1 MVRIIVKSEFG
12 KGIDAGYLEQAL
24 PDMEGTYGDLLG
36 DLGWAMENGLSPV
49 SLTATEIRL
58 RGSSDG
64 KSPFLSPVD
73 FDIVVSGSGISPV
86 SSIDEL
92 DDALT
97 EGMATGTF
105 NKISFTASK
114 DAGFPGDTSFD
125 DEEFLTV
132 DIAKSGY
139 TLTSGAQV
147 ISITGSVITSL
158 EELSGVAELA
168 EGLGEYDSLSASERS
183 FLLSK
188 LADYGITGFSIASE
202 GVEVLAFDASTT
214 AISLSVLGYK
224 YQLNG
229 SFPTDFGGA
238 VPMLMEVTDF
248 LDSGGKLKFNDI
260 AGFSVNNI
268 RVFNPD
274 GDVILKSKGGLGNTD
289 TIGDAILKFDGS
301 LIKNLMVGENGSN
314 DLEYYTPG
322 DYLNGT
328 GGKDHIFGLAG
339 HDSLNGAGGN
349 DFLYGGSGNDVLHGG
364 AGNDLLNPGDNLS
377 YDQINSSAGD
387 DTMVFSDMLTGYVDL
402 TYSAES
408 KGITAVIDGNAG
420 TGTVVKKSGTDTLVD
435 VNMPMQAAY
444 MPPEIGGFGLI
455 GTQFADSFT
464 ATVAENGWMSVF
476 GGAGTDSFDLTIESG
491 SILRLSFDSGFVG
504 GTDGADV
511 DVAGGVI
518 NNDGYD
524 NVESLNVTSN
534 GGRLELQGTMFNDR
548 LVGSSDDERFILLG
562 GDDYADGAGG
572 VDLVRYDRFG
582 VDYVDAH
589 LGKSKA
595 TGVWSGM
602 EFTHKIKNMEDLRG
616 SRDGDDK
623 LIGNGK
629 ANEIRGR
636 GGDDKLIGKGGK
648 DDLRGEAG
656 DDLLNGGGGR
666 DRLTGGSG
674 DDVLLGKKGNDT
686 FVFNGSANEGRDTI
700 RDFKNNQ
707 DTLEIS
713 GESFAELNIKKSGGG
728 SDTLITLES
737 GTEILLEGVAKSQ
750 IDASDF
756 DFV

>member
-1 MVRIIVKSEFG
+1 MVRIIAKSEFG
-12 KGIDAGYLEQAL
+12 AAIDAGYLEQAL
-24 PDMEGTYGDLLG
+24 PEMESIYGDLFG
-36 DLGWAMENGLSPV
+36 ALGWAMDSGLAPV
-49 SLTATEIRL
+49 SLTASEIRL
-58 RGSSDG
+58 SGNAYGSI
-64 KSPFLSPVD
+64 D
-73 FDIVVSGSGISPV
+73 FEIVASGSGISPV

-97 EGMATGTF
+97 DGMATGTF
-105 NKISFTASK
+105 NKISFKATK
-114 DAGFPGDTSFD
+114 DAGYPGDSAYD

-168 EGLGEYDSLSASERS
+168 EGLSEYDSLSASERS

-202 GVEVLAFDASTT
+202 GVEILAFDATTT
-214 AISLSVLGYK
+214 AISISVLGYK

-248 LDSGGKLKFNDI
+248 VGNGGRLKFNDI

-274 GDVILKSKGGLGNTD
+274 GEVILKSKGKLGNTD
-289 TIGDAILKFDGS
+289 TIGDAILKFDGT

-314 DLEYYTPG
+314 ELGYGYVPNDFLTG
-322 DYLNGT
+322 A

-339 HDSLNGAGGN
+339 HDSLAGGAGN

-377 YDQINSSAGD
+377 YDQIISSAGD

-408 KGITAVIDGNAG
+408 KGITAFIDGNAG

-435 VNMPMQAAY
+435 VDVPMQAAY
-444 MPPEIGGFGLI
+444 MPQGIGGFGLI

-464 ATVAENGWMSVF
+464 ATVAKNGWMSVF

-491 SILRLSFDSGFVG
+491 SILRLSFDSGFLG

-511 DVAGGVI
+511 DVAGGII

-524 NVESLNVTSN
+524 NYERLSVTSN
-534 GGRLELQGTMFNDR
+534 GGLLELQGTIYNDR
-548 LVGSSDDERFILLG
+548 LVGSNIDERFILLS

-572 VDLVRYDRFG
+572 VDLVRYDRSG
-582 VDYVDAH
+582 VEYVDAH
-589 LGKSKA
+589 LGKNKA
-595 TGVWSGM
+595 TGIWNGV

-674 DDVLLGKKGNDT
+674 DDVLMGKKGNDT

-700 RDFKNNQ
+700 RDFKNNK
-707 DTLEIS
+707 DMLEIS
-713 GESFAELNIKKSGGG
+713 DTSFAELSIKKSGGG
-728 SDTLITLES
+728 SDTLISLES
-737 GTEILLEGVAKSQ
+737 GTEILLEGVSKSQ
-750 IDASDF
+750 IDAGDF

>member
-1 MVRIIVKSEFG
+1 MVRIIAKSEFG
-12 KGIDAGYLEQAL
+12 AAIDAGYLEQAL
-24 PDMEGTYGDLLG
+24 PNMEGIYGDLFG
-36 DLGWAMENGLSPV
+36 ALGWALDKGLTPV
-49 SLTATEIRL
+49 SLTASEIRL
-58 RGSSDG
+58 SGNAYGSI
-64 KSPFLSPVD
+64 D
-73 FDIVVSGSGISPV
+73 FDIVASGSGISPV

-92 DDALT
+92 DNALT
-97 EGMATGTF
+97 NGMATGTF
-105 NKISFTASK
+105 NKISFTATK
-114 DAGFPGDTSFD
+114 DAGFPGDTTFD

-147 ISITGSVITSL
+147 VSITGSVITSL
-158 EELSGVAELA
+158 EELSGVAEMA
-168 EGLGEYDSLSASERS
+168 EGLVNYGSLSASERS

-188 LADYGITGFSIASE
+188 LADYGISGFSIASE
-202 GVEVLAFDASTT
+202 GVEVLAFDASAT
-214 AISLSVLGYK
+214 AISLSVMGYK

-238 VPMLMEVTDF
+238 IPMLMEVTDF
-248 LDSGGKLKFNDI
+248 LDFGGRLKFNDI

-289 TIGDAILKFDGS
+289 TIGDAILKFDGT
-301 LIKNLMVGENGSN
+301 LVNNLMVGENGSN
-314 DLEYYTPG
+314 DLDYRNPG

-339 HDSLNGAGGN
+339 HDSLSGGGGN

-377 YDQINSSAGD
+377 YDQIMSSAGD
-387 DTMVFSDMLTGYVDL
+387 DKMVFSDMLIGYAEVS
-402 TYSAES
+402 YSNES

-435 VNMPMQAAY
+435 VDVPMQAAY
-444 MPPEIGGFGLI
+444 MPQGVGGLGI
-455 GTQFADSFT
+455 VGTQFDDSFT
-464 ATVAENGWMSVF
+464 ATVVKNGWMSVK
-476 GGAGTDSFDLTIESG
+476 GDAGTDSFDLTIGNG
-491 SILRLSFDSGFVG
+491 STLRLEFVG
-504 GTDGADV
+504 GSTGADV

-518 NNDGYD
+518 NNDGFG
-524 NVESLNVTSN
+524 NTETLAVTSN
-534 GGRLELQGTMFNDR
+534 GGSLELRGTDFVDR
-548 LVGSSDDERFILLG
+548 LVGSSDKERFILRG

-582 VDYVDAH
+582 VDYVNVN
-589 LGKSKA
+589 LGKNKA
-595 TGVWSGM
+595 TGVWNGV

-616 SRDGDDK
+616 SRDGDDT
-623 LIGNGK
+623 LAGNGK
-629 ANEIRGR
+629 ANEIRGG

-674 DDVLLGKKGNDT
+674 DDVLMGKRGNDT

-713 GESFAELNIKKSGGG
+713 GASFAELSIKKSGGG

-750 IDASDF
+750 IDAGDF